1 MSSPSG
7 EPIPDI
13 SSRLMNP
20 SIVFCFVTP
29 LFVGLRVASRLHFTK
44 RLGRD
49 DWTILISCLFSVIL
63 SITMIIVCKWAFGK
77 HMKQQDLLLV
87 QKSLKLYVGAQVVY
101 KVTIALSKISI
112 IFLYLRIFVGKIFRR
127 TCWSL
132 IWIVICYTI
141 GSSTATVF
149 QCTPIHRAWQRQVP
163 GTCINLTISWYSN
176 AAFSILSDLA
186 ILILPMPVIKSLLLP
201 KKEKIGLMSIFA
213 VGIFVCITSVLRSMK
228 LDVATKNFDVTWS
241 SIDSSM
247 WTIFETNIAIICAC
261 MPTFKAPISK
271 IFPRAFD
278 SFYSARGG
286 QESKDDSYLGAFVH
300 RGQAPVVKVPFYS
313 LTMPRFIGWELVV
326 EKLELWAKRMG
337 NGSSSS
343 FEAGKGG
350 DTFTISNGSTVAG
363 ENCQG
368 KSECSEV
375 ETPGDLEYGK
385 RSTVTLQ
392 ESTKQTA
399 L

>member
-1 MSSPSG
+1 
-7 EPIPDI
+7 
-13 SSRLMNP
+13 
-20 SIVFCFVTP
+20 
-29 LFVGLRVASRLHFTK
+29 
-44 RLGRD
+44 
-49 DWTILISCLFSVIL
+49 
-63 SITMIIVCKWAFGK
+63 
-77 HMKQQDLLLV
+77 
-87 QKSLKLYVGAQVVY
+87 
-101 KVTIALSKISI
+101 
-112 IFLYLRIFVGKIFRR
+112 
-127 TCWSL
+127 
-132 IWIVICYTI
+132 
-141 GSSTATVF
+141 
-149 QCTPIHRAWQRQVP
+149 
-163 GTCINLTISWYSN
+163 
-176 AAFSILSDLA
+176 
-186 ILILPMPVIKSLLLP
+186 MPVIKSLLLP

-213 VGIFVCITSVLRSMK
+213 VG
-228 LDVATKNFDVTWS
+228 S